1 MNYSIAEENYIKAV
15 YHLQQSASTVSTNG
29 LAAQMQTKPASITD
43 MLKKLKAKGLLDYEP
58 YKGVALTDSGLAV
71 ALTVIRRHRLWEFF
85 LVKHLGFGWNQVHE
99 VAEQLEHVQST
110 LLTQRL
116 DDFLGKPAFD
126 PHGDPIPDER
136 GRMAQRHRLP
146 LADLAPNVPATICAV
161 ANQTNAL
168 LEMLTAKKLEL
179 GTPVEV
185 IHRFDFD
192 NSMEI
197 NILNTEKVM
206 LSQQL
211 ASHLFVQIIA

>member
-1 MNYSIAEENYIKAV
+1 
-15 YHLQQSASTVSTNG
+15 
-29 LAAQMQTKPASITD
+29 
-43 MLKKLKAKGLLDYEP
+43 
-58 YKGVALTDSGLAV
+58 
-71 ALTVIRRHRLWEFF
+71 
-85 LVKHLGFGWNQVHE
+85 
-99 VAEQLEHVQST
+99 
-110 LLTQRL
+110 
-116 DDFLGKPAFD
+116 
-126 PHGDPIPDER
+126 
-136 GRMAQRHRLP
+136 
-146 LADLAPNVPATICAV
+146 V